1 MNPAVRQAF
10 SPLVEGFTAQG
21 GDPEIAL
28 AVIGVVPA
36 YLAAALDQV
45 ATGYGSMEKYVREG
59 LGVPDDAVARLR
71 ERLIA

>member
-1 MNPAVRQAF
+1 MRQAF
-10 SPLVEGFTAQG
+10 APLVEGFVAQG

-45 ATGYGSMEKYVREG
+45 ATEYGSMEKYVREG

-71 ERLIA
+71 GRLIA